1 MDPHMLHLHSQWN
14 PIRIFFLSPTQP
26 HDANLLIEYVKYPS
40 GQFQVLE
47 QATAIRYR
55 MQLIHDRLGE
65 IFTHEFDAQPNAR
78 AFGSLNWYTIGN
90 LEEDPFY
97 CFVGDLIRG
106 QVHRGQDEAEA
117 LLDALAR
124 PFTQQ
129 DAVNSAG
136 GRNAP

>member
-1 MDPHMLHLHSQWN
+1 
-14 PIRIFFLSPTQP
+14 
-26 HDANLLIEYVKYPS
+26 
-40 GQFQVLE
+40 
-47 QATAIRYR
+47 

-78 AFGSLNWYTIGN
+78 AFGSLYWDTIGN

-117 LLDALAR
+117 LLDVSVH
-124 PFTQQ
+124 PFTPNRMPSILSEVEALPRQPS
-129 DAVNSAG
+129 N
-136 GRNAP
+136 NAPGSISFRN